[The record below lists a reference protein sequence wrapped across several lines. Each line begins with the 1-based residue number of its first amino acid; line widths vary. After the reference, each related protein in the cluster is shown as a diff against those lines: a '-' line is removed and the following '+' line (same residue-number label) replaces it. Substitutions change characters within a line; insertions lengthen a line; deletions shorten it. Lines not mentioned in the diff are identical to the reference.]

1 MKELET
7 LKLYRGATSV
17 IELDFTGFNFESN
30 SYCQLTIK
38 KKYNDDIVFQHD
50 FKKPIKYYV
59 TFKDEFTVG
68 LDDNDY
74 KYDIMYML
82 NEERYP
88 QCSISDI
95 VIDGVVNSYEGEFDT
110 DAVHVTEVLTEGA
123 EITQTI
129 KVTTSNVII
138 ASSNLQVRTVTPTK
152 EDQVVLADDGFDGM
166 SKVVVKSIPSD
177 YIIPNLQE
185 KEARVTAPT
194 NIFVH
199 PDEEYD
205 GLSFVNVIASVDTE
219 TKEVTPS
226 KEVQTINRSDGK
238 YIDSVTV
245 NAIPDN
251 YIEPSGELEITEN
264 GSYDV
269 TDKAS
274 VKVETSG
281 ADLSEYFN
289 INPSETTTGNYNTSW
304 IENNYI
310 LKLPDITLQQENS
323 DCTSMFKSWKLPILP
338 KITNTQNIQSAY
350 AMFGGCQ
357 TKQYDVSEWNT
368 SNITKMTD
376 MFSSCYIETLD
387 LSKWNVDK
395 VTDMQNMFY
404 SCKAKSIIAPNLVT
418 NKITSLPDFENASL
432 LETLDISN
440 WDTSNVTVFASL
452 FYSCTKLTTIDVSS
466 FNTSKGYN
474 FESMFRGC
482 SKLSNLDLS
491 NFDMSNATSIP
502 RMFYSCASLVDL
514 DLSNFDLSKVSY
526 CSELFSCAN
535 LTNLQFAY
543 NLGKGYK
550 QKTSNYSNYKL
561 DLSKSTL
568 LTHDSLMSVINNL
581 YDLNL
586 TYDVA
591 NGGTLY
597 TQQLVLGADNLAKL
611 SEEELAVATSKGW
624 TVS

>member
-1 MKELET
+1 MNTQE
-7 LKLYRGATSV
+7 
-17 IELDFTGFNFESN
+17 
-30 SYCQLTIK
+30 IK
-38 KKYNDDIVFQHD
+38 
-50 FKKPIKYYV
+50 
-59 TFKDEFTVG
+59 
-68 LDDNDY
+68 
-74 KYDIMYML
+74 
-82 NEERYP
+82 
-88 QCSISDI
+88 
-95 VIDGVVNSYEGEFDT
+95 
-110 DAVHVTEVLTEGA
+110 
-123 EITQTI
+123 ITNAQTI
-129 KVTTSNVII
+129 SINAKMQDKV
-138 ASSNLQVRTVTPTK
+138 VTPSLEQQTILPD
-152 EDQVVLADDGFDGM
+152 ENYNSL
-166 SKVVVKSIPSD
+166 SKVVVNAVTLENKIVHPNRDTQIITPTESLGLSSVTVEPVSLEEKSIVPKKEVQVLNPSNEYVGFLQVTVEKIPEE
-177 YIIPNLQE
+177 YIIPNGNLDIKNNGDFDVTENATVNVNVQPNLQE

-219 TKEVTPS
+219 TKEVTPT
-226 KEVQTINRSDGK
+226 KEVQTINRSEGK

-245 NAIPDN
+245 IAIPDN

-289 INPSETTTGNYNTSW
+289 INPSETTTGNVNTSW

-323 DCTSMFKSWKLPILP
+323 DCTSMFRSWKLQVLP
-338 KITNTQNIQSAY
+338 KITNTQNIKNAY
-350 AMFGGCQ
+350 NMFSGCQ

-368 SNITKMTD
+368 SNITNMQD
-376 MFSSCYIETLD
+376 MFYSCYIETLD

-395 VTDMQNMFY
+395 VIDMRNMFY
-404 SCKAKSIIAPNLVT
+404 SCKAKTIIAPDLVT
-418 NKITSLPDFENASL
+418 NKINQLPSFESASS

-440 WDTSNVTVFASL
+440 WDTSNIKVFASL
-452 FYSCTKLTTIDVSS
+452 FYNCSKLATIDVSS
-466 FNTSKGYN
+466 FNTSIGYN
-474 FESMFRGC
+474 FSNMFRNC
-482 SKLSNLDLS
+482 SKLTNPDLS
-491 NFDMSNATSIP
+491 GFDMSSATTIS
-502 RMFYSCASLVDL
+502 RMFYSCGVIDL
-514 DLSNFDLSKVSY
+514 DLSNWDLSKVTEL
-526 CSELFSCAN
+526 SELFYCTK
-535 LTNLQFAY
+535 LINLQFAY